1 MADTKVYRDNRHQH
15 GRRNVVRIK
24 MRMTIKKLLAGIL
37 CLMMVT
43 MLYTVALAETAIDQT
58 TVATQVVIWVLCGLL
73 TTLSALATWAI

>member
-1 MADTKVYRDNRHQH
+1 
-15 GRRNVVRIK
+15 
-24 MRMTIKKLLAGIL
+24 MTIKKLLAGIL